1 VTDTDSFIFF
11 SLNREDKRAFNRDWQ
26 YPPTQ
31 PIRSATR
38 TQLFIATI
46 IMFSQNSSSRRP
58 NNPDGLSGKVPA
70 KKTSPKLY
78 RPAVYSYMCHGY
90 YFAASDQESA
100 AGPGACRGITG
111 KLAVMENQGL
121 MTRTEALKRFA
132 TMSADDIAPDG
143 DEGEMQQQAIYMSP
157 VLVFQNHNNHNNHNN
172 TGAVK
177 KNDDDDNED
186 DGGSLISKFNADD
199 RLPTEELIKRDTYEC
214 YGSTEVEYLLLEDA
228 DETKATHFAAVGP
241 RTTGVSFRQVDTED
255 SVRQITRIGLGWLQI
270 ILDSNTTTTM
280 EDDDIEPQQGS
291 TSKVRGD
298 EETNAVVPDRL
309 SALQLFDKPNQERLL
324 YFFNFCEKVG
334 QHTEMNAT
342 WLVEN
347 LRDDFPRRTY
357 QAGTRIVAELPRI
370 CHMTATNMGK
380 IIRRMLGDDFDED

>member
-1 VTDTDSFIFF
+1 
-11 SLNREDKRAFNRDWQ
+11 
-26 YPPTQ
+26 
-31 PIRSATR
+31 
-38 TQLFIATI
+38 
-46 IMFSQNSSSRRP
+46 MFSQTSSRRP
-58 NNPDGLSGKVPA
+58 NNTDGLTGKVPA
-70 KKTSPKLY
+70 RKASPKLY

-132 TMSADDIAPDG
+132 TMSADDIGTDG

-157 VLVFQNHNNHNNHNN
+157 VLVFQNHNNNQHQ
-172 TGAVK
+172 GAVK
-177 KNDDDDNED
+177 KNDDVNDNNNEED
-186 DGGSLISKFNADD
+186 EGSLISKFNVDD

-280 EDDDIEPQQGS
+280 EDDDTEPQQGV
-291 TSKVRGD
+291 SKVQGD

-309 SALQLFDKPNQERLL
+309 SALQLLFDKPNQERLL